1 MLYQLSYT
9 PRPECA
15 PSPIERREQG
25 GSRLAYRGAADM
37 RGSRMTAAVP
47 SADPPQH
54 YLGGIALRLLAMASL
69 SLMFVLVKHIAK
81 SGIHIVESLF
91 WRQVVVLPLLAGW
104 ALTRGGLSIF
114 ATRRIGVHARRAA
127 MGLTGMALNFGGMIF
142 LPMAEA
148 TTINLSVPIIC
159 VFLAAAL
166 LGERVGPARWS
177 AVILGFAGVLVVLN
191 PGTLLAEGF
200 AGDHGLGTLI
210 ALAGAV
216 MTALITIQVRDLGR
230 TESAMT
236 IVFWFSLISM
246 IPLGLALPFV
256 MTPHGAAQW
265 GLLIGLGL
273 LGAIAQLSL
282 TGALRLAPVSVVT
295 PMDYSA
301 LLWSIACGWWFFGTL
316 PADTTWLGAPLI
328 VASGLFIA
336 WREHRRHIE
345 RPKEVAA

>member
-1 MLYQLSYT
+1 
-9 PRPECA
+9 
-15 PSPIERREQG
+15 
-25 GSRLAYRGAADM
+25 
-37 RGSRMTAAVP
+37 MTAVRA
-47 SADPPQH
+47 SDPPQH
-54 YLGGIALRLLAMASL
+54 YLGGIALRLLAMVSI
-69 SLMFVLVKHIAK
+69 SIMFVLVKHIDAA
-81 SGIHIVESLF
+81 GIHLVESLF
-91 WRQVVVLPLLAGW
+91 WRQAVGLPLLAAW
-104 ALTRGGLSIF
+104 ALTHGGLGQF
-114 ATRRIGVHARRAA
+114 RTRRIGIHARRAM

-166 LGERVGPARWS
+166 LGERVGWQRWS
-177 AVILGFAGVLVVLN
+177 AVILGFVGVLIVLN
-191 PGTLLAEGF
+191 PTALLLQGF
-200 AGDHGLGTLI
+200 EGDHGLGTLI
-210 ALAGAV
+210 ALGGAV

-246 IPLGLALPFV
+246 IPLGFALPFV
-256 MTPHGAAQW
+256 MVPHGPSEW

-273 LGAIAQLSL
+273 LGVVVQMSL

-295 PMDYSA
+295 PMDYSS

-316 PADTTWLGAPLI
+316 PADTTWIGAPII

-336 WREHRRHIE
+336 WREHRLQIE
-345 RPKEVAA
+345 RRKDITA